1 MTEACDGVGRRLVL
15 WGMKLVFID
24 ETGDRKFKDYL
35 GICVATMDSRSYP
48 LLKRQSLE
56 ILQNASWDPTK
67 EFKGSF
73 LFSAS
78 KGATDVEVEAR
89 VEASELLDLNAS
101 DKKSRLRFAYTGMT
115 STDKATDYLAVV
127 PRLLSNN
134 KVIAKAPKG
143 AGKNLVGVTCDDRDD
158 VNPSDLHEAVRPVL
172 EEKGYVLLE
181 RVMQAVSAPES
192 VGLMYADLV
201 AYLLGRIATI
211 SNDAELFEG
220 LDQEQLESSGKIRKL
235 RSSNSLIEKIK
246 KLEIL

>member
-1 MTEACDGVGRRLVL
+1 
-15 WGMKLVFID
+15 MKLVFID

-56 ILQNASWDPTK
+56 ILENAGWDPAM

-78 KGATDVEVEAR
+78 KGASDVEVEAR
-89 VEASELLDLNAS
+89 VEVASKLLDLNAS
-101 DKKSRLRFAYTGMT
+101 DKKSRLRFAYTGLT
-115 STDKATDYLAVV
+115 STDKGTDYLAVV
-127 PRLLSNN
+127 PKLLSNN
-134 KVIAKAPKG
+134 KVIGKAPKG
-143 AGKNLVGVTCDDRDD
+143 AGKNLVAVACDDRDD
-158 VNPSDLHEAVRPVL
+158 VNPRDLHEAVRPVL
-172 EEKGYVLLE
+172 EAKGYVLLE

-220 LDQEQLESSGKIRKL
+220 LDQEQLESSGKIKKL
-235 RSSNSLIEKIK
+235 RSSNILIEKIK